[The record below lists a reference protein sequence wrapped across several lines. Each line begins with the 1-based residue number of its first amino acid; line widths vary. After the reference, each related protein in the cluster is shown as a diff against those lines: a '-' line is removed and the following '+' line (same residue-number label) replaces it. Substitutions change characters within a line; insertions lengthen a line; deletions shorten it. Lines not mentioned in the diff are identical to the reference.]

1 MAVGCFTLAM
11 AMQAFSQA
19 GYLAN
24 MQDIAPRYAG
34 RLFGLAN
41 TAGSLAG
48 VIGTA
53 AVGIIVERTGSW
65 TPVFQTMVRFT
76 GWGDVDVG
84 CGQHCRVAGWRRQTE
99 WGLGCSR

>member
-48 VIGTA
+48 VVGTA

-65 TPVFQTMVRFT
+65 TPVFQTMVRFPRLRTISAVRLLT
-76 GWGDVDVG
+76 G
-84 CGQHCRVAGWRRQTE
+84 CSQCFRCIRRQFP
-99 WGLGCSR
+99 LRC

>member
-1 MAVGCFTLAM
+1 MDGEGALRAADVAVACFTLAM

-48 VIGTA
+48 VVGTA

-65 TPVFQTMVRFT
+65 TPVFQTMVRLPRLR
-76 GWGDVDVG
+76 GA
-84 CGQHCRVAGWRRQTE
+84 C
-99 WGLGCSR
+99 